1 MYPTWEIS
9 TDLDICFYLKGKC
22 NHFALVLRLIATSS
36 IWVVDIHNISS
47 LLNEEPSFA
56 SQHHKELVNHRHG
69 FSKGLDE
76 AA

>member
-1 MYPTWEIS
+1 MYSTWEIS

-22 NHFALVLRLIATSS
+22 NYFALVLRLIATSS

-47 LLNEEPSFA
+47 FLSEEPSFA
-56 SQHHKELVNHRHG
+56 SQHQGLVNHC
-69 FSKGLDE
+69 FSKGLDQ